1 MKLRSE
7 KNLDG
12 NQGRSAEVEP
22 ASETLVDPFDEGERT
37 LVRPDFEPDE
47 DLEREEVERTEET
60 SERPE
65 VEPREE
71 VLYKGISKSESKSNK
86 WRREPSHPTSTHSSL
101 AKQSNNAMM
110 SSMSPSEEQTVSKA
124 KKSWKSLY
132 DERMA
137 SLQAEGL
144 SSTYDQPEITHPDVN
159 FKPCPRNDMSR
170 KASSTS
176 PTRPM
181 SDGITMGA
189 SSTFDRLMTSM
200 HKQKG
205 GASSSTRLQPQLTS
219 SSRGL
224 TPPLGAT
231 GDISD
236 MFAGVMNGLDELRRD
251 MTKRIDQ
258 VDERAHH
265 GRENLRDEQ
274 THVKSQA
281 RFDQAQLIRNTDQC
295 LAESLAQANKESEER
310 EARMTREIERL
321 LNNHDNTYAHAMTS
335 LEKRLDAKSDLM
347 MRKLDAILNGNNRG
361 KRSNSRERSRHAN
374 DGDGTGSN
382 ARAHSSRTNYEP
394 RSKERPRAAPSRPGW
409 TNPVPPE
416 ADATPET
423 RLPTVP
429 QVSSV
434 PDLTTVSQDTTMYA
448 SMFEPLNRSLET
460 FITKLSRSTERG
472 ERSRRTLKKPKSYK
486 DESDGSIDTW
496 IEVMKLHFEEEN
508 LSKKQECSAL
518 TSNLEGTALN
528 CVMAK
533 RANERD
539 SARKIFDT
547 LLNRFGSGVQ
557 GHQAMVKFEKRR
569 QRDDE
574 SIDKFLDDLELLRRR
589 SNPNE
594 RTSERNLAI
603 ASKFMDGVKS
613 EELKTMLATHFTLL
627 LDQVPASIYSRESR
641 EYLLIKP
648 RAQNRYSNYGNYS
661 GTNTGA
667 NSSWYKPRNDMD
679 KRRSCAN
686 CGSMDH
692 HVTACSAYK
701 QNMKAIGYFLDDVD
715 ATDEDHVEYVRGLI
729 MKYGPRCFFC
739 NLKGHFKSDC
749 TQFWDSVADAKH
761 PRHEEALS
769 SGVKA
774 SRARLMNEAESR
786 RKETTPSTFTTKKVK
801 TLPDEVVASNLEAES
816 ASPLKVVYGLAART
830 ALQNVKQDLS
840 TKEVEQW
847 VRSELENTDL
857 RESLNTLGKTTK
869 VEDREEPRKQG
880 LKLNVISGRTFGMT
894 KEGTK
899 IMSIIS
905 VAGHQVVKNLSE
917 PSEITLVHLD
927 IYADYLRE
935 KDPKL
940 DSRAV
945 RALLT
950 TGGPRLMKVDGHY
963 INVHGPYPILM
974 NMDGINI
981 YTRAHVTDANDQI
994 GRIYIGKEE
1003 LNVRRIGHNAMLEQ
1017 DAVHIGCEAD
1027 LAAHMLDVQGRQ
1039 LSVKGLLDT
1048 GAVVSVMPVKTW
1060 TDMGFERSDLIPT
1073 NIRLAA
1079 ANQGKSM

>member
-1 MKLRSE
+1 
-7 KNLDG
+7 
-12 NQGRSAEVEP
+12 
-22 ASETLVDPFDEGERT
+22 
-37 LVRPDFEPDE
+37 
-47 DLEREEVERTEET
+47 
-60 SERPE
+60 
-65 VEPREE
+65 
-71 VLYKGISKSESKSNK
+71 
-86 WRREPSHPTSTHSSL
+86 
-101 AKQSNNAMM
+101 
-110 SSMSPSEEQTVSKA
+110 
-124 KKSWKSLY
+124 
-132 DERMA
+132 
-137 SLQAEGL
+137 
-144 SSTYDQPEITHPDVN
+144 
-159 FKPCPRNDMSR
+159 
-170 KASSTS
+170 
-176 PTRPM
+176 
-181 SDGITMGA
+181 MGA

-200 HKQKG
+200 SKQKG

-219 SSRGL
+219 SSLGL
-224 TPPLGAT
+224 TPPFGAA

-258 VDERAHH
+258 VDERAHQ
-265 GRENLRDEQ
+265 GRENLRDEL

-281 RFDQAQLIRNTDQC
+281 RVDQAQLIRNTDQC
-295 LAESLAQANKESEER
+295 LAESLAQANKESE
-310 EARMTREIERL
+310 
-321 LNNHDNTYAHAMTS
+321 D
-335 LEKRLDAKSDLM
+335 
-347 MRKLDAILNGNNRG
+347 
-361 KRSNSRERSRHAN
+361 
-374 DGDGTGSN
+374 
-382 ARAHSSRTNYEP
+382 
-394 RSKERPRAAPSRPGW
+394 
-409 TNPVPPE
+409 
-416 ADATPET
+416 
-423 RLPTVP
+423 
-429 QVSSV
+429 
-434 PDLTTVSQDTTMYA
+434 TTISQDTTIYA

-460 FITKLSRSTERG
+460 FITKLSKSTERG

-486 DESDGSIDTW
+486 DESDGCIDTW
-496 IEVMKLHFEEEN
+496 IEVMKLYFEEES

-518 TSNLEGTALN
+518 TSNLEGIALN

-539 SARKIFDT
+539 SARKIFDI

-557 GHQAMVKFEKRR
+557 GHQAIVKFEKRR

-589 SNPNE
+589 SNPDE
-594 RTSERNLAI
+594 RISERNLAI

-613 EELKTMLATHFTLL
+613 EELKTMLATHFTLS
-627 LDQVPASIYSRESR
+627 LDQVPTHDDLRMKSR

-661 GTNTGA
+661 ETNTGV
-667 NSSWYKPRNDMD
+667 NSSWYEPRDDMD

-686 CGSMDH
+686 CGSIDH
-692 HVTACSAYK
+692 HVSACSAYK

-715 ATDEDHVEYVRGLI
+715 ATDEDHEEYVRGLI

-739 NLKGHFKSDC
+739 NLEGHFKWDC
-749 TQFWDSVADAKH
+749 TQFWDAVADAKH
-761 PRHEEALS
+761 PRHEEAL

-786 RKETTPSTFTTKKVK
+786 RKETIPSTFTTKKIK
-801 TLPDEVVASNLEAES
+801 TLLDEVVASNLEAES
-816 ASPLKVVYGLAART
+816 ASPLKVDYGLAART
-830 ALQNVKQDLS
+830 ALQNVKQELA

-847 VRSELENTDL
+847 VRSELESTDL
-857 RESLNTLGKTTK
+857 RENFNILGKTTEK
-869 VEDREEPRKQG
+869 EDKEEPRKQG
-880 LKLNVISGRTFGMT
+880 LKLNVISGRTFGLT

-917 PSEITLVHLD
+917 PSEIKLVHLD
-927 IYADYLRE
+927 IYKDYLRE

-950 TGGPRLMKVDGHY
+950 TGGLRLMKVDGHY
-963 INVHGPYPILM
+963 IEVHGPYPILM
-974 NMDGINI
+974 NVDGINI
-981 YTRAHVTDANDQI
+981 YTKAHVTDANDQI
-994 GRIYIGKEE
+994 GRIYIGQEE
-1003 LNVRRIGHNAMLEQ
+1003 LKIRRIGHNAMLEQ

-1027 LAAHMLDVQGRQ
+1027 LAAHVLDVQGRQ

-1073 NIRLAA
+1073 NIKLAA
-1079 ANQGKSM
+1079 ANQGAIYVTGRTPIISLQLGGRHLWMSFLVEENVDESDQFILGRDFVRNFDVTINLNDGLIRIKDPERKYEKKPLNKILN